1 MPRLCA
7 VGHGNLSCS
16 VFVLWPRCSRP
27 YDRSCSSRSVV
38 PQQSQP
44 LSSEL
49 VLFLRLAFRRVWVI
63 GVGPGPNYLC
73 HNVLLRFSY
82 NLQEIRKLK
91 TDRLKLYAKPQATF
105 PLCQIVDIRGR
116 INGVI
121 GTFPY
126 SSRVKINEISESL
139 KLLGGATRHQTH
151 AAVPISSVASLPD
164 ATSSPQ
170 DRLAAAMAPA
180 AYLCSPA
187 AVTLGHR
194 VFFSPPCLAPA
205 PPPPARVAV
214 TAPPR
219 RLLDLL
225 FCASLRSAART
236 CNSMARLGLCRKPRF
251 LFAGVPAATPCSVS
265 QKL

>member
-1 MPRLCA
+1 M
-7 VGHGNLSCS
+7 
-16 VFVLWPRCSRP
+16 
-27 YDRSCSSRSVV
+27 
-38 PQQSQP
+38 
-44 LSSEL
+44 
-49 VLFLRLAFRRVWVI
+49 I